1 MSTLSETQS
10 MHPLATGHLPAFFP
24 SSDGSDL
31 LFILVVVA
39 LIGMFVV
46 AGAVYFTLHSVPENI
61 AHEAGH
67 TQFQVV
73 GILAL
78 LALFTHNNLFW
89 VIALVIAAF
98 KFPDFL
104 TPIKSIARSLNPLK
118 SIASSLDAIQL
129 SVAAPRGEKTAQPK
143 MESDGNA

>member
-10 MHPLATGHLPAFFP
+10 MHPLATGHLPSFFP

-31 LFILVVVA
+31 LFFLVVIA
-39 LIGMFVV
+39 LIGLFVV

-61 AHEAGH
+61 AHDAGH

-118 SIASSLDAIQL
+118 SIATSLSAIQH
-129 SVAAPRGEKTAQPK
+129 SIDRSRSEMTAQPK
-143 MESDGNA
+143 PESDSNA

>member
-10 MHPLATGHLPAFFP
+10 MHPLATGHLPSFFP

-39 LIGMFVV
+39 IIGIFVV

-67 TQFQVV
+67 AQFQVV

-118 SIASSLDAIQL
+118 SIASSLDAIHL